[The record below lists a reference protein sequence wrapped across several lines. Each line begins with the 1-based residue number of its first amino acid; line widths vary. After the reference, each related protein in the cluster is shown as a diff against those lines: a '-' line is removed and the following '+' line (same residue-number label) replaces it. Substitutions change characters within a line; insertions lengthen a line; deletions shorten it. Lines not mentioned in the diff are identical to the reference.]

1 MLRAVIRPIVLLSLF
16 AVACTPPAAAPPPVQ
31 SAAASPAIAP
41 APAAAPTPSA
51 ELAALFDRYWEEQSK
66 LDPMAA
72 TAQGDDRYDDQLP
85 NNQTAEF
92 RQRLARF
99 YQDSLHALD
108 AFDRTKLTAADRLSY
123 DVFAYELKQRLGGLS
138 TNGWMLPTNQFDG
151 LPLTLGQYGSGEGTQ
166 PFKTVKNY
174 DDWLARVHGFVAWT
188 DSAIDNF
195 RRGMQAGVVLPKI
208 LVTRMIPQ
216 LRAKDIVVTD
226 PTKSLFWGPIRKLP
240 DGFTSVEKER
250 LTKAYRQTIL
260 SDIVPTYRKLADFL
274 EKEYLPHARTTS
286 GVDAIPGGA
295 ELYAYAVPYWT
306 TTSRSPAEIHALG
319 LSEVARI
326 HAEMD
331 RVKSE
336 VGFDGKL
343 EAFFDHLNHDKKF
356 MPYRTAAEVIAAFRA
371 IQERIEPNLPKMFGK
386 KPKTPFE
393 IRQTEAFRAA
403 SASAEY
409 VQGSP
414 DGTRPG
420 IFYIPI
426 VDATKINTTA
436 GMESLFLHEAIPG
449 HHYQVS
455 LQQENAALPKFQRFT
470 WYGAMGEGWALYSES
485 LGKELGLYTDP
496 YQYMGAL
503 GDEAHRAIRLVV
515 DTGIHTGKLT
525 REQAID
531 YMVANE
537 AISKENATAE
547 IERYMALPG
556 QALSYKIGAL
566 EIQRLRAR
574 FEKELGARFSLA
586 SFHDA
591 ILEDGL
597 MPLAV
602 LEKKMEAWASSR

>member
-1 MLRAVIRPIVLLSLF
+1 
-16 AVACTPPAAAPPPVQ
+16 
-31 SAAASPAIAP
+31 
-41 APAAAPTPSA
+41 
-51 ELAALFDRYWEEQSK
+51 
-66 LDPMAA
+66 MAA
-72 TAQGDDRYDDQLP
+72 TAQGDNRFNDLLP
-85 NNQTAEF
+85 NDQTEEF

-99 YQDSLHALD
+99 FEESLHALE
-108 AFDRTKLTAADRLSY
+108 AFDHNTLTVPDRISY
-123 DVFAYELKQRLGGLS
+123 DVFTYESKQHLAGLK
-138 TNGWMLPTNQFDG
+138 TNAWMMPANQFDA

-166 PFKTVKNY
+166 PFKTVKDY

-188 DSAIDNF
+188 DSAIENF
-195 RRGMQAGVVLPKI
+195 RKGMKAGVVLPKI

-216 LRAKDIVVTD
+216 LRANDILVTD

-240 DGFTSVEKER
+240 EDFAPADKER
-250 LTKAYRQTIL
+250 LTQSYRKAIAT
-260 SDIVPTYRKLADFL
+260 DIVPTYRKLADFL
-274 EKEYLPHARTTS
+274 EKEYLPRARTTS
-286 GVDAIPGGA
+286 GVNAIPGGG
-295 ELYAYAVPYWT
+295 ELYAHAVPFWT
-306 TTSRSPAEIHALG
+306 TTSLTPEQIHAIG
-319 LSEVARI
+319 LSEVARLRS
-326 HAEMD
+326 EME

-336 VGFDGKL
+336 VGFKGDLK
-343 EAFFDHLNHDKKF
+343 AFFDYLNHDKKF
-356 MPYRTAAEVIAAFRA
+356 MPYRTSSEVIDAFRA
-371 IQERIEPNLPKMFGK
+371 IQTKIEPHLAKMFGR
-386 KPKTPFE
+386 KPTTPFE
-393 IRQTEAFRAA
+393 IRETEAFRAA

-409 VQGSP
+409 VQGSA
-414 DGTRPG
+414 DGMRPG

-426 VDATKINTTA
+426 VDATKFNTSS

-470 WYGAMGEGWALYSES
+470 WYGAMGEGWALYCES

-503 GDEAHRAIRLVV
+503 GGEAHRAIRLVV

-537 AISKENATAE
+537 AISKDRATKE
-547 IERYMALPG
+547 IERYMAVPG

-574 FEKELGARFSLA
+574 FEKELGPKFSLA
-586 SFHDA
+586 AFHDE
-591 ILEDGL
+591 LLKDGL

-602 LEKKMEAWASSR
+602 LEAKMEAWAKARIAL